1 MAIQSVQ
8 IDPAGGGGGGVSQGE
23 FDAHT
28 HDYRRI
34 DTIGNDSNTGYT
46 SPNRATLVDDGE
58 VNPSGESRIRSIGI
72 AASTQQTG
80 VPT

>member
-8 IDPAGGGGGGVSQGE
+8 IDPAGGGGVSQAE

-28 HDYRRI
+28 HNYRRI
-34 DTIGNDSNTGYT
+34 DTIGNDSNTSYS

-58 VNPSGESRIRSIGI
+58 VNPAGESRMRSIGI
-72 AASTQQTG
+72 ASSTQPTG